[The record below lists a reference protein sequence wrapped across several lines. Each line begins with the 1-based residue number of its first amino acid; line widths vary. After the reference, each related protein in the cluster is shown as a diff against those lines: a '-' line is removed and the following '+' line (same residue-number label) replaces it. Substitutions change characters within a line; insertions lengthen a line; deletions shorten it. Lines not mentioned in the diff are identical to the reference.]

1 MEPATENPQAAG
13 EPGETEDA
21 PERAPASPAPD
32 EPSPASGSESLT
44 DGREHSLDPRSVTV
58 SRLGGAIGAVVIF
71 GATTVALVVVLF
83 SLSSVLS
90 GGQRLLIGAG
100 WLLLNGLVST
110 HAWFWPALSY
120 RYTAWK
126 LDQEGMHIRQGVL
139 WRSETSIPRSRIQHT
154 DVSRGP
160 LQRGFGLA
168 TLVIHTAGTH
178 NASIPLSGLS
188 YEDALI
194 VRDHLIEGGEDDG
207 V

>member
-1 MEPATENPQAAG
+1 M
-13 EPGETEDA
+13 
-21 PERAPASPAPD
+21 
-32 EPSPASGSESLT
+32 
-44 DGREHSLDPRSVTV
+44 TV
-58 SRLGGAIGAVVIF
+58 SRLGAAIGAVVIF
-71 GATTVALVVVLF
+71 GATTLGLVVALV
-83 SLSSVLS
+83 SLASVLS
-90 GGQRLLIGAG
+90 GTHRLLIASG
-100 WLLLNGLVST
+100 WLLLNGLVSA

-168 TLVIHTAGTH
+168 TLVIHTAGTQ

-188 YEDALI
+188 YEHAMA